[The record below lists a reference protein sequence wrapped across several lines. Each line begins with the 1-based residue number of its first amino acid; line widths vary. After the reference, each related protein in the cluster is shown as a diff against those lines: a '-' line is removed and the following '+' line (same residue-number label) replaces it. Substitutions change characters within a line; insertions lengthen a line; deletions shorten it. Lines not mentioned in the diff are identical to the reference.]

1 MPVLLSGFMNIV
13 MKKNSYYIINSITLY
28 RLIAAPFLL
37 FLVFTK
43 EVNLFKW
50 LLAFSFF
57 TDAIDG
63 HLARRYKVVS
73 IMGAKLDSW
82 GDDLTVIAGTI
93 GLFVIKPEFIKKE
106 LIWFL
111 LVFIVFLIQTISAL
125 VRYRKTTSFHT
136 WLAKLAAILQ
146 GSFLIVSFFISQP
159 PLLLFY
165 IAVAA
170 TTLQLIEEIVLIFLL
185 PKWKADIKG
194 IYWVLRQK

>member
-37 FLVFTK
+37 LLVFTK

>member
-1 MPVLLSGFMNIV
+1 

-63 HLARRYKVVS
+63 HLARRYKVAS
-73 IMGAKLDSW
+73 IIGARLDSW
-82 GDDLTVIAGTI
+82 SDDLTVIAGAI

-146 GSFLIVSFFISQP
+146 GSFLIVSFFIPQP